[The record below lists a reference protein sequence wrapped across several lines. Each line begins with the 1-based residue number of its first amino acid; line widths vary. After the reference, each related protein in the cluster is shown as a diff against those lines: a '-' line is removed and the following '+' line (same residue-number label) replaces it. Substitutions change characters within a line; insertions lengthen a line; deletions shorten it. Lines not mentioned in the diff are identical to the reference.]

1 MRRAGQRGRG
11 QRVLL
16 LLAASALFT
25 GAARA
30 EPDAPPPEGSPPSA
44 AIVPPKLLT
53 FVPAEFPPSEIA
65 AGRGATVVL
74 ELSIDA
80 GGRVVKIAVVGA
92 ATPAFDAAAVA
103 AAGKLLFSP
112 AMAGGSPIPATIT
125 YRTQFT
131 LTETL
136 VKKRASDFGGLVR
149 DRKTK
154 LPLGNVRVAL
164 DTGQGA
170 LTDADGRFSILDVA
184 PGDHAVTLSGEAI
197 ATVGT
202 RETFAPSQR
211 LDATYDVDMKK
222 VPAPGEDDEE
232 QIVVTAPR
240 LRKQVVSTEVRATQA
255 QKVPGT
261 QGDVLKVVE
270 NLPGV
275 ARASVG
281 SGALLVW
288 GAAPQDTRVYVDG
301 IHVPRLYHDGGY
313 RSILPSD
320 FVRSVELLP
329 GGYGAGYGRGLG
341 GVVAVT
347 SLPLEGGGLHGSA
360 GADIIEASGDVR
372 GELGHGVHAAFGIRR
387 SYLDAVLPAV
397 TTADVGDFVPIPR
410 YWDGQARVA
419 FDLAPHETVEL
430 GALASS
436 DRLEHTLV
444 NEDPALTT
452 RQTTST
458 EFARTYVRYQRRTGD
473 GVVVTAM
480 PWVGFDRTSLVN
492 LFGATPTEVADR
504 STVAGLRADWQGK
517 LTERLRGNV
526 GLDAEGTFS
535 RLHRA
540 GSIGAPPREGD
551 VFVFGQ
557 PPPAEVTVDDWKTT
571 LLGLGAYGALDA
583 ALLDGR
589 LHVDAGLRF
598 EPTLIVTN
606 KTVPSTPLTAVG
618 HAHEEDAVDPRLSLR
633 YALTSRLTTKVAFG
647 RYHQSPQP
655 EDLSALF
662 GTPTLVPST
671 AEHYLAGAG
680 LALNDTLSL
689 EATAFLIESHDLPV
703 RSQAES
709 PFVAHALDQIGRG
722 RSYGGQIFLRQQQ
735 RGRFFGW
742 LTYTLMRSERKD
754 APDLPWRLF
763 DYDQTHVFTAVGSL
777 DLGRGFEVGARFRF
791 ASGYPRTPVEGSY
804 FDTRTNAYEPIFGA
818 HNTTR
823 IPPFVAVDVRAAKR
837 FKVQRWRGECYLDLQ
852 NATNRKNPEEIVYN
866 TTFTQRGT
874 ISGMP
879 ILPVLGARVA
889 W

>member
-1 MRRAGQRGRG
+1 MRRPRAPA
-11 QRVLL
+11 LL
-16 LLAASALFT
+16 LLPALLARAAYAQG
-25 GAARA
+25 GAATEA
-30 EPDAPPPEGSPPSA
+30 PQPQEPTSA
-44 AIVPPKLLT
+44 RAIVPPKLLT

-65 AGRGATVVL
+65 SGRGATVVL
-74 ELSIDA
+74 QLSIDA
-80 GGRVVKIAVVGA
+80 GGRVVSVAVVGP

-103 AAGKLLFSP
+103 AAGKLVFAP
-112 AMAGGSPIPATIT
+112 ATVGGVPIPVTIT

-136 VKKRASDFGGLVR
+136 VKKQAADFVGLVR

-154 LPLGNVRVAL
+154 RPLGNIRVAL
-164 DTGQGA
+164 DTHQEA
-170 LTDADGRFSILDVA
+170 LTDAEGRFSVLDVA

-197 ATVGT
+197 STVGT

-222 VPAPGEDDEE
+222 VPAPGEDEEE

-240 LRKQVVSTEVRATQA
+240 LRKQVVSTEVRASQA

-288 GAAPQDTRVYVDG
+288 GAAPQDTRVYIDG

-320 FVRSVELLP
+320 FVRSVELIP

-347 SLPLEGGGLHGSA
+347 SLPLEGEGVHGSA
-360 GADIIEASGDVR
+360 GADVIEASGDVR
-372 GELGHGVHAAFGIRR
+372 GDLGHGAHGAFGVRR

-397 TTADVGDFVPIPR
+397 TSADVGDFVPIPR
-410 YWDGQARVA
+410 YWDGQARVSY
-419 FDLAPHETVEL
+419 DLAPHETVEL

-436 DRLEHTLV
+436 DRIDHTLV

-452 RQTTST
+452 RQETST
-458 EFARTYVRYQRRTGD
+458 EFARVYARYQKRTSD

-480 PWVGFDRTSLVN
+480 PWAGVDRTSLVN
-492 LFGATPTEVADR
+492 LFGATPTEIGNR
-504 STVAGLRADWQGK
+504 STLVGLRADWQGR
-517 LTERLRGNV
+517 LADHLRGNV
-526 GLDAEGTFS
+526 GLDLEATFS

-551 VFVFGQ
+551 EYVFGE
-557 PPPAEVTVDDWKTT
+557 PPPAQVTIDDWSTAVI
-571 LLGLGAYGALDA
+571 GLGAYGVLDA

-589 LHVDAGLRF
+589 LHVDAGLRL

-606 KTVPSTPLTAVG
+606 KIVPSTPLTAVG
-618 HAHEEDAVDPRLSLR
+618 HSHEEDVADPRLSIR
-633 YALTSRLTTKVAFG
+633 YALTERISAKVAFG

-655 EDLSALF
+655 EDLSAVF
-662 GTPTLVPST
+662 GTPTLVLST
-671 AEHYLAGAG
+671 AEQYLAGAG
-680 LALNDTLSL
+680 LALNDTLTL
-689 EATAFLIESHDLPV
+689 EATAFLSESHGLPV
-703 RSQAES
+703 RSQAAS
-709 PFVAHALDQIGRG
+709 PYVAHALDQIGRG

-754 APDLPWRLF
+754 APDLAWRLF
-763 DYDQTHVFTAVGSL
+763 DYDQTHVFTAIGSVEI
-777 DLGRGFEVGARFRF
+777 GRGVEIGARFRF

-804 FDTRTNAYEPIFGA
+804 FDAHTNAYLPIFGA
-818 HNTTR
+818 HNSIR
-823 IPPFVAVDVRAAKR
+823 IPPFAALDLRVAKR
-837 FKVQRWRGECYLDLQ
+837 FRLQRWRGECYLDLQ
-852 NATNRKNPEEIVYN
+852 NATDRANPEEIVYN

-874 ISGMP
+874 ITGMP
-879 ILPVLGARVA
+879 ILPVLGARLS